1 MIASF
6 RAENLKARKRWAN
19 WILVGILLAWIL
31 LLTYLV
37 LFLVV
42 TLSPHSIQG
51 PVPASVLKRRL
62 FPENFVPTVLGAA
75 ASIGAAIALIFG
87 ALSTASEFGWL
98 TVQTILIQ
106 KPTRA
111 AVLAGK
117 LLALAVATL
126 LISVVMFGGAALASY
141 AAVTLDG
148 SSSAWPTAEVM
159 VKAFG
164 ALLLQLTVWSAFGAF
179 LGIAFRSAAASIG
192 GGLTYLFVGE
202 TLLGGLLRNTA
213 IIKEILKF
221 LPGINAGAINAAFPV
236 TIRDS
241 TASSQLVS
249 AGRGV
254 VTLVVYLVVFA
265 ALSLLIWQRRDVGG
279 G

>member
-19 WILVGILLAWIL
+19 WILIGILLAWIL
-31 LLTYLV
+31 LLTYLT

-42 TLSPHSIQG
+42 TLSPKSIQG
-51 PVPASVLKRRL
+51 PVPASLLKRRL

-75 ASIGAAIALIFG
+75 GTIGAAIMLIFG
-87 ALSTASEFGWL
+87 ALSTASEFSWL

-111 AVLAGK
+111 AVLLGK
-117 LLALAVATL
+117 FLALAGATI
-126 LISVVMFGGAALASY
+126 LIGILVFGAAALASF

-148 SSSAWPTAEVM
+148 SSSSWPAWEVM
-159 VKAFG
+159 LKGFG
-164 ALLLQLTVWSAFGAF
+164 ALLLQLTIWAAFGAF
-179 LGIAFRSAAASIG
+179 LGIAFRSTAAAIG

-202 TLLGGLLRNTA
+202 ALLGSLLRNTA
-213 IIKEILKF
+213 VVKEVLKF
-221 LPGINAGAINAAFPV
+221 LPGINGEAVNAAFPV

-241 TASSQLVS
+241 TGQTQLVS

-254 VTLVVYLVVFA
+254 ITLLVYLVVFTV
-265 ALSLLIWQRRDVGG
+265 LSLLVFRRRDVGG
-279 G
+279 S

>member
-1 MIASF
+1 VIASF
-6 RAENLKARKRWAN
+6 RAENLKIRKRWAN
-19 WILVGILLAWIL
+19 WILIAILLAWIL

-42 TLSPHSIQG
+42 TLQPQSIQG

-62 FPENFVPTVLGAA
+62 FPENFVPTVLGAG
-75 ASIGAAIALIFG
+75 ASIGAAIMLIFG

-111 AVLAGK
+111 AVLGGK
-117 LLALAVATL
+117 LLALAGASL
-126 LISVVMFGGAALASY
+126 LVSVLMFAAAALASY

-148 SSSAWPTAEVM
+148 SSSSWPTWEVM
-159 VKAFG
+159 LKAFG
-164 ALLLQLTVWSAFGAF
+164 TLVLQLAVWTAFGAF
-179 LGIAFRSAAASIG
+179 LGIAFRSAAAAIG

-202 TLLGGLLRNTA
+202 ALLGNLLRNTA
-213 IIKEILKF
+213 VAKDVLKF
-221 LPGINAGAINAAFPV
+221 LPGINADAVNAAFPV

-241 TASSQLVS
+241 AGQSQLVS

-254 VTLVVYLVVFA
+254 VTLLVYLVVFTVF
-265 ALSLLIWQRRDVGG
+265 SLLIFQRRDVGG
-279 G
+279 S

>member
-6 RAENLKARKRWAN
+6 RAENLKIRKRWAN
-19 WILVGILLAWIL
+19 WILIGILLAWIL
-31 LLTYLV
+31 LLTYLT

-42 TLSPHSIQG
+42 TLSPKSIQG

-62 FPENFVPTVLGAA
+62 FPENFVPTVLSA
-75 ASIGAAIALIFG
+75 ASTIGAAIMLIFG
-87 ALSTASEFGWL
+87 GLSTASEFGWL

-106 KPTRA
+106 KPTRV
-111 AVLAGK
+111 AVLGGK

-126 LISVVMFGGAALASY
+126 VVGAAMFAAAALASY

-148 SSSAWPTAEVM
+148 SSSSWPAWEVM
-159 VKAFG
+159 LKAYG
-164 ALLLQLTVWSAFGAF
+164 ALVLQLAVWTAFGAF
-179 LGIAFRSAAASIG
+179 LGIAFRSAAAAIG

-202 TLLGGLLRNTA
+202 ALLGSLLRNTPVV
-213 IIKEILKF
+213 KDILKF
-221 LPGINAGAINAAFPV
+221 LPGINGDAVTAAFPV

-241 TASSQLVS
+241 GGQTQLVT

-254 VTLVVYLVVFA
+254 ITLLLYLVAFTV
-265 ALSLLIWQRRDVGG
+265 LSLLIFQRRDVGG
-279 G
+279 S

>member
-6 RAENLKARKRWAN
+6 RAENIKTRKRWAN

-31 LLTYLV
+31 LLTYLTF
-37 LFLVV
+37 FLVV
-42 TLSPHSIQG
+42 TLSPKSIQG

-62 FPENFVPTVLGAA
+62 FPENFVPTVLQAA
-75 ASIGAAIALIFG
+75 ASIGAAIMLIVG

-111 AVLAGK
+111 GVLLGK
-117 LLALAVATL
+117 FLTLGLATL
-126 LISVVMFGGAALASY
+126 LISLVMFAAAALASY

-148 SSSAWPTAEVM
+148 SSSAWPAWDVM
-159 VKAFG
+159 LKGFG
-164 ALLLQLTVWSAFGAF
+164 VLVLQLAVWTGFGAF
-179 LGIAFRSAAASIG
+179 LGIAFRSAAAAIG
-192 GGLTYLFVGE
+192 GALTYLFVGE
-202 TLLGGLLRNTA
+202 ALLGSLLRNTPVV
-213 IIKEILKF
+213 KEVLRF
-221 LPGINAGAINAAFPV
+221 LPGINGDGINAAFPV
-236 TIRDS
+236 TIRDTGAS
-241 TASSQLVS
+241 TQLVT

-254 VTLVVYLVVFA
+254 VTLMVYLVVFT

-279 G
+279 S